1 MIYINLNK
9 VEPKHFPDGTQML
22 LDFKVYIADNRS
34 YGTDIYWQYEN
45 DEECMTLFFL
55 VNHIREYDPEAKITL
70 SMPYIPNARMDRTK
84 SSKEVFT
91 LKYFCKFINSL
102 GFNKITVLDPHS
114 DVGVALLDRV
124 EVRTGWLEK
133 LLEYAINH
141 ASEDCDDNDFMVYFP
156 DAGAMKRYQDL
167 KPFKRIPLI
176 YGQKQRDWKT
186 GEILGLKVMNQD
198 GEKLTN
204 QFVADTET
212 AGLDGVGGGFMDE
225 QKPLEGKTVLMVD
238 DIISYGGTMYYS
250 ALKLKE
256 LGASHIYAYAT
267 HTENSVLDDE
277 KGKFIKCLRDGT
289 VEKLYT
295 TSSIYMSNNSKIEVI
310 G

>member
-1 MIYINLNK
+1 MFYLNLK
-9 VEPKHFPDGTQML
+9 KIEIGCFPDNSTNILNFPASTVGERM
-22 LDFKVYIADNRS
+22 N
-34 YGTDIYWQYEN
+34 DIYWQYEN
-45 DEECMTLFFL
+45 DSEIFSLFL
-55 VNHIREYDPEAKITL
+55 IVKHIKTIAPQSAIILTSWYFPH
-70 SMPYIPNARMDRTK
+70 SRMDRVK
-84 SSKEVFT
+84 SNKEVFT
-91 LKYFCKFINSL
+91 LKHFCQIINSL
-102 GFNKITVLDPHS
+102 NFEKVRILDPHS
-114 DVGVALLDRV
+114 DVTPALLERV
-124 EVRTGWLEK
+124 EILSIDRFI
-133 LLEYAINH
+133 EYAIDH

-156 DAGAMKRYQDL
+156 DAGAMKRYQGL
-167 KPFKRIPLI
+167 EPFKRIPLI

-186 GEILGLKVMNQD
+186 GEILGLKVMSQD

-212 AGLDGVGGGFMDE
+212 AGLDGVGGVFMDE

-256 LGASHIYAYAT
+256 LGASHIYSYAT

-295 TSSIYMSNNSKIEVI
+295 SSSIYKSNNNKIEVI